1 MREKVLEWVE
11 RHKIIAILRGI
22 APEDCSRVIKALYE
36 GGIRLA
42 EITYDPSRPKTW
54 QETADTIGCIESEFA
69 GKLLTG
75 AGTVLTREQVEMTA
89 AAGGRFIISP
99 DVNCEV
105 IALTKQR
112 GLVSIPGAAT
122 ASEAMA
128 AHRAGA
134 DYVKLFPAREM
145 GPGYL
150 KALRA
155 PLGQIRFM
163 AVGGIGAEN
172 VAAYLAAG
180 AVGAGVGGSLTSPGL
195 VQEGRFD
202 EITRRARHLLEAA
215 GLSKQPQD

>member
-1 MREKVLEWVE
+1 MQEEVLEWVE
-11 RHKIIAILRGI
+11 RYKVIAILRGI
-22 APEDCSRVIKALYE
+22 APDMCGRVVEALYE

-42 EITYDPSRPKTW
+42 EITYDAAKPETW
-54 QETADTIGCIESEFA
+54 QGTADTIGCIEKEFA
-69 GKLLTG
+69 GKLMTG
-75 AGTVLTREQVEMTA
+75 AGTVLTQEQVEMTA

-99 DVNCEV
+99 DVNGEV
-105 IALTKQR
+105 IALTRER

-134 DYVKLFPAREM
+134 HFVKLFPAREL

-150 KALRA
+150 KAMKG

-172 VAAYLAAG
+172 IAEYLAAG
-180 AVGAGVGGSLTSPGL
+180 AAGAGVGGSLTSPEL
-195 VQEGRFD
+195 VREGRWD
-202 EITRRARHLLEAA
+202 EITRRARQLAEAA
-215 GLSKQPQD
+215 GV